1 MQKRSTYESFFK
13 NANKNNCKKQR
24 HRQHAVKEVKFTQKS
39 VYFSILRKSVELSR
53 ILKSLPHIWKE
64 NIIMHLSWRSRR
76 GMRWPMIK
84 VKKFSRIWNSLKKA
98 IFFGHS
104 RSFVVAKCQN
114 IKPLSWKCMS
124 QCIFSLFE
132 SRPVKLISVRINQG
146 QADRVT
152 QIKMLNLKW
161 AYTEKKAITCFFKML
176 ALRFVNELIIFH
188 WQNDALLS
196 KHCPRT
202 FAPVHSILKKNV
214 FFRDTTCIFW
224 R

>member
-1 MQKRSTYESFFK
+1 M
-13 NANKNNCKKQR
+13 NKNNCKKQR

-64 NIIMHLSWRSRR
+64 NIIMHLFWRSRR
-76 GMRWPMIK
+76 RMRWPMIK

-124 QCIFSLFE
+124 QCIFFLFE
-132 SRPVKLISVRINQG
+132 SRPVKWISVRIKQG

-152 QIKMLNLKW
+152 QIQMLNLKW
-161 AYTEKKAITCFFKML
+161 AYSEKRFIPNACLELCKWTHHISLTKWCFVVQTLPKNFCTCPFNSKEKCFLSSYYLHLLK
-176 ALRFVNELIIFH
+176 VN
-188 WQNDALLS
+188 
-196 KHCPRT
+196 
-202 FAPVHSILKKNV
+202 
-214 FFRDTTCIFW
+214 
-224 R
+224 